1 MIEDRLLIKISRKD
15 DQQWVKIKANKW
27 LKIRPTMGQ
36 IWWCQFGQK
45 MANYEFVREY
55 ILYIIVIGYGMRI

>member
-36 IWWCQFGQK
+36 I
-45 MANYEFVREY
+45 
-55 ILYIIVIGYGMRI
+55 